1 MRTIQTCGHHPNFHK
16 FFSSSFS
23 TLKNLNLNSIVS
35 FLSKNQ
41 VNVRRL
47 TTVAGVH
54 HNFSQL
60 SGTSLQSKN
69 NRREFSCNS
78 VNNFRRNFFNFYPE
92 NMPNPIV
99 LDSTPAD
106 KPEAIVVFC
115 HGLGD
120 TGDGWSWA
128 FKDPSIRN
136 PKVKYLF
143 PTADTQPVSLNGGFP
158 MPSWYDLYGLSP
170 STKEDEAGIK
180 KAADKINSLINTE
193 LEKYPHLTEKNVI
206 VGGFSQGGALAF
218 YTGLSNSKSPYGA
231 IIGLSTY
238 LPLRDE
244 FLKDESAKLNA
255 VQGTKIFQA
264 HGDDDQ
270 VVPFQFGQLTSKVI
284 KQTSLDAVFK
294 SYSGMGHSSCEQ
306 EMNDVKNFIS
316 QVVLANM

>member
-1 MRTIQTCGHHPNFHK
+1 MVISVLLAIYYKNHEFAGKIAGESPLLARQEENQPVTSKPVTPEPVNSKPVTENSSPELTAKPSKPLKKPSRKHPSH
-16 FFSSSFS
+16 
-23 TLKNLNLNSIVS
+23 
-35 FLSKNQ
+35 
-41 VNVRRL
+41 
-47 TTVAGVH
+47 
-54 HNFSQL
+54 
-60 SGTSLQSKN
+60 
-69 NRREFSCNS
+69 
-78 VNNFRRNFFNFYPE
+78 PE